1 MEIKEVLSYVDHTL
15 LRPTATW
22 EEIRRLIDEAAEFGC
37 ASVCIPPSFVADA
50 AEYAE
55 DRIPICTVVGFPNGY
70 SSTAA
75 KMFEAQEAI
84 DEGASEIDMV
94 VNLGWV
100 KDDLYEYVQDEIE
113 QLKMICEDK
122 ILKVII
128 EASELSERE
137 KIKLCRVVTDG
148 GANFINT
155 STGFAG
161 GGATFDDVMMFSDY
175 IGAGVQ
181 IKAAGGISSLEDAV
195 RFIELGAT
203 RLGTSRLVRIARAEA
218 EKDRA

>member
-1 MEIKEVLSYVDHTL
+1 MEITEVLSYVDHTL

-22 EEIRRLIDEAAEFGC
+22 EEICRLIDEAVRFGC
-37 ASVCIPPSFVADA
+37 ASVCIPPAFVADA

-70 SSTAA
+70 SSTAT
-75 KMFEAQEAI
+75 KMFETQEAI

-100 KDDLYEYVQDEIE
+100 KDGLYEYVQDEIE

-128 EASELSERE
+128 EASELSEKE
-137 KIKLCRVVTDG
+137 KIKLCQVVTAG
-148 GANFINT
+148 GADFIKT

-161 GGATFDDVMMFSDY
+161 GGATFDDVMLLREH
-175 IGAGVQ
+175 IGPGVQ

-195 RFIELGAT
+195 RFIELGAS
-203 RLGTSRLVRIARAEA
+203 RLGTSRLVRIAQAEA
-218 EKDRA
+218 EQDRT

>member
-1 MEIKEVLSYVDHTL
+1 
-15 LRPTATW
+15 
-22 EEIRRLIDEAAEFGC
+22 
-37 ASVCIPPSFVADA
+37 
-50 AEYAE
+50 
-55 DRIPICTVVGFPNGY
+55 VVGFPNGY

-148 GANFINT
+148 GANFIKT

-161 GGATFDDVMMFSDY
+161 GGATFDDVMLFREY

>member
-37 ASVCIPPSFVADA
+37 ASVCIPPSFVPDA

-55 DRIPICTVVGFPNGY
+55 DRIPICTVAGFPNGY

-100 KDDLYEYVQDEIE
+100 KDGLYEYVQDEIE

-122 ILKVII
+122 ILKVIV

-137 KIKLCRVVTDG
+137 KIRLCGVVTAG
-148 GANFINT
+148 GADFIKT

-161 GGATFDDVMMFSDY
+161 GGATFDDVMLFREH
-175 IGAGVQ
+175 IGAGVR
-181 IKAAGGISSLEDAV
+181 IKASGGISSLEDAV

-218 EKDRA
+218 EKDRG